1 MIKKND
7 LILLL
12 TQLQEEGLDVD
23 GLVLKT
29 INSTTIPMDVLKFI
43 NDNRQLDVAA
53 FYELLRKNYNKKKS
67 NLYLNIV
74 KEIEEPQEVIT
85 TLCALLTQVVL
96 FSKKLDNSKVFLDWI
111 RAEEISRVLN
121 IYFKTFDISL
131 PIKLLK
137 ILKTDIKIF
146 EELK

>member
-7 LILLL
+7 LVLLL
-12 TQLQEEGLDVD
+12 TQLQEDGLDVD

-29 INSTTIPMDVLKFI
+29 LNSPTIPMDVLKFI
-43 NDNRQLDVAA
+43 NDNRQLDVAT
-53 FYELLRKNYNKKKS
+53 FYELMRKNYNKKKS

-74 KEIEEPQEVIT
+74 KEIEDPQEVIT
-85 TLCALLTQVVL
+85 TLCALLTQIVL

-121 IYFKTFDISL
+121 IYL
-131 PIKLLK
+131 PL
-137 ILKTDIKIF
+137 
-146 EELK
+146 